1 MDIYN
6 YYKSQTKISQD
17 LIPLDVYFIKE
28 RVDAQSSK
36 QKNAV
41 KEIKPNYINKIGYS
55 GFEHNLPT
63 TSISQIINIE
73 NLI

>member
-1 MDIYN
+1 MDIFN
-6 YYKSQTKISQD
+6 YYKNQTKISQN
-17 LIPLDVYFIKE
+17 LIPLDVYYIKE
-28 RVDAQSSK
+28 RLDAQGSK
-36 QKNAV
+36 QQNAV
-41 KEIKPNYINKIGYS
+41 KEIKPNYINKISYS